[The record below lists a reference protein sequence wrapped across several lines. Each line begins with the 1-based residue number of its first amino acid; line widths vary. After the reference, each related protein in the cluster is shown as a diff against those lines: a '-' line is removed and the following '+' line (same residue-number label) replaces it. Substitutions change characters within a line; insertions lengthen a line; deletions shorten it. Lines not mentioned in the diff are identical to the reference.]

1 MLEFFRIYMR
11 LKIKKEKKACFK
23 NLYKRRRWKYFIL
36 RVQGLTLTSDG
47 AYDKHDT

>member
-11 LKIKKEKKACFK
+11 LKIKKEKKACF
-23 NLYKRRRWKYFIL
+23 IL